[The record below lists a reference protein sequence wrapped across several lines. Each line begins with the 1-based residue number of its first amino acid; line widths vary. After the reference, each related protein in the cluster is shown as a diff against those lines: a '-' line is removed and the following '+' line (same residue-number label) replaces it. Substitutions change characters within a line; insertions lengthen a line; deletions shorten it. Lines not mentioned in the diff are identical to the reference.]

1 MGGDSIRLLRL
12 ITRLNIG
19 GPARQ
24 ALTLTKELR
33 PDFETTL
40 ACGTPS
46 IDEGELSDPDVSV
59 VRIPLRRALAPSAD
73 LSVLRAVRKLIADQ
87 KPAIIHTHM
96 AKAGSLGRI
105 ASVGVQK
112 PPRLVHTFHGHVLEG
127 YFSKPVQT
135 VFISAERYLARRTD
149 ALVAVSTEIRDD
161 LLEMGIGTEEQW
173 RVIPLGFELDPMLR
187 VQGRTGA
194 LRDRFGL
201 GEAPL
206 VGVVGRLAPIKDH
219 QTLIEAVARLD
230 GVHLAIVGDG
240 EMRSELEGAVMNLE
254 IQQRVHFVGWS
265 LDIPGVIAD
274 MDVVALTSRNEG
286 TPVSL
291 IEASACGRPVVS
303 TDVGGV
309 KAVVQDGTSGILVPA
324 GDASAVAAGLERL
337 LGDPELGARMGAAG
351 REYVRERFTSE
362 RLVCEIR
369 SLYLE
374 LLRQ

>member
-1 MGGDSIRLLRL
+1 MRGDSIRLLRL

-46 IDEGELSDPDVSV
+46 MDEGELSDPDVSV
-59 VRIPLRRALAPSAD
+59 VRVPLRRALAPSAD

-96 AKAGSLGRI
+96 AKAGSLGRL
-105 ASVGVQK
+105 ASVGMQK
-112 PPRLVHTFHGHVLEG
+112 PPRLVHTFHGHVLQG

-135 VFISAERYLARRTD
+135 VFSNAERYLARRTD
-149 ALVAVSTEIRDD
+149 VLVAVSTEIRDD
-161 LLEMGIGTEEQW
+161 LLKMGIGTEDQW
-173 RVIPLGFELDPMLR
+173 RVIPLGFDLHPMLR

-194 LRDRFGL
+194 LRDRLGL

-219 QTLIEAVARLD
+219 RTLIEAVARLH

-240 EMRSELEGAVMNLE
+240 EMRSELEDFVSNRG
-254 IQQRVHFVGWS
+254 IQKRVHFIGWS
-265 LDIPGVIAD
+265 LDVPGVVAD

-291 IEASACGRPVVS
+291 IEASACARPVVA

-337 LGDPELGARMGAAG
+337 LGDPELGERMGAAG
-351 REYVRERFTSE
+351 REHVRERFTSD

-374 LLRQ
+374 LLRR